1 MCESQY
7 FVSFSLALPC
17 LIDFFLCDEQRGF
30 DKTISTK
37 KWGKNAFCEGQKIQ
51 SGKTIKGARASYR
64 KCYCDLD

>member
-30 DKTISTK
+30 DKAISTK
-37 KWGKNAFCEGQKIQ
+37 KWE
-51 SGKTIKGARASYR
+51 KTFSVRVR
-64 KCYCDLD
+64 KFKVAKQLKEPK